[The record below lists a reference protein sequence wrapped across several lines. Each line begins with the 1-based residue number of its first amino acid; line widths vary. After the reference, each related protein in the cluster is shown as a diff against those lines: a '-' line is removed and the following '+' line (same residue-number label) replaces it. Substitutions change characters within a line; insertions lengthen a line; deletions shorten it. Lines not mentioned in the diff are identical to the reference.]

1 MPRDHETT
9 SPTLGTLFAQAL
21 TGADDRVALAGDGDA
36 VTYRQLRDGVGR
48 LISAFDELGLKPG
61 DGVGLALRGMTIDF
75 AALYIACQVSGL
87 WTTELP
93 PHLPVD
99 VVLDRVHT
107 TRVRLVIVD
116 AETVDDRLN
125 HLATA
130 LPGKLATVGARQ
142 GSSDVIDLAELLSSA
157 EPSLVQP
164 RPPGPHCAIVFTSG
178 STGKPKPV
186 LIPSHGAGL
195 HAIMVMATL
204 QYPVRPVTVVP
215 VTHLLILQ
223 FLFVPTLLLGG
234 TVVTVAPYS
243 TDGILSA
250 ATQYGANVLF
260 LTTTEIYELV
270 DRPDTAGLSAQL
282 KLIFYGGEPMSAARL
297 SSVTEVFG
305 QVFVGAYGQTETL
318 TAAFLHP
325 SDHDPTQPGLLSAAG
340 RAMVG
345 ARIEVRGETGPMST
359 GEPGEIAICSPGC
372 MVGYLGMDDETSK
385 AVQDGWVSTG
395 DIGYLDER
403 GYVHVLDRAKF
414 AFKSGERIVY
424 PNVVEQALTR
434 HPDVARAAVVG
445 APDTSL
451 GQRICAAVVLRPG
464 SAALAEDLMASL
476 DDGTALVPHEI
487 RIVDTLPVTA
497 AYKIDRNRVRELFAS
512 TTWS

>member
-1 MPRDHETT
+1 LTLRPRDHAAT

-21 TGADDRVALAGDGDA
+21 AGADDRVALAGGD
-36 VTYRQLRDGVGR
+36 VTISYRQLRDRVGR
-48 LISAFDELGLKPG
+48 LLSVFDHLGLQPG
-61 DGVGLALRGMTIDF
+61 DGVGLALSGMTVDF
-75 AALYIACQVSGL
+75 AALYIACHVAGL

-99 VVLDRVHT
+99 VALERAQA

-116 AETVDDRLN
+116 AGTDAERLN
-125 HLATA
+125 ILTSA
-130 LPGKLATVGARQ
+130 LPGRLASVVGRETP
-142 GSSDVIDLAELLSSA
+142 SDVVDLADLLGGA
-157 EPSLVQP
+157 DPSPVVP
-164 RPPGPHCAIVFTSG
+164 RPAGPYCAIVFTSG

-186 LIPSHGAGL
+186 LIPSYGAGL

-204 QYPVRPVTVVP
+204 RYPVLPVAVVP

-223 FLFVPTLLLGG
+223 FLFVPILLLGG

-250 ATQYGANVLF
+250 AMHHGANVLF
-260 LTTTEIYELV
+260 LTTTEIYELA
-270 DRPDTAGLSAQL
+270 DRPDTSGLSGQL

-297 SSVTEVFG
+297 STVTEAFG

-325 SDHDPTQPGLLSAAG
+325 ADHDPTQPELLAAAG
-340 RAMVG
+340 RAIVG
-345 ARIEVRGETGPMST
+345 ARIEVRGEAGPMPT
-359 GEPGEIAICSPGC
+359 GQPGEIAICSPGC
-372 MVGYLGMDDETSK
+372 MVGYLGMDSDTRK
-385 AVQDGWVSTG
+385 TIQHGWVSTG

-414 AFKSGERIVY
+414 AFKSGQSMVY

-434 HPDVARAAVVG
+434 HRDVARAAVVG
-445 APDTSL
+445 TPDSGL
-451 GQRICAAVVLRPG
+451 GHRICAAVVLRAG
-464 SAALAEDLMASL
+464 SSTRPEDLMSL
-476 DDGTALVPHEI
+476 FADGTVPAPHEF
-487 RIVDTLPVTA
+487 RIVDALPVTA
-497 AYKIDRNRVRELFAS
+497 AHKIDRTRVRELFG
-512 TTWS
+512 

>member
-1 MPRDHETT
+1 MALIPRDHETT

-21 TGADDRVALAGDGDA
+21 TGADDRVALAGDDDT
-36 VTYRQLRDGVGR
+36 VTYRQLRDRVGR
-48 LISAFDELGLKPG
+48 LICAFDELGLKPG
-61 DGVGLALRGMTIDF
+61 DGVGLALRGMTTDF
-75 AALYIACQVSGL
+75 AALYIACHVAGL

-93 PHLPVD
+93 PHLPTD

-107 TRVRLVIVD
+107 TSVRLVIVD
-116 AETVDDRLN
+116 AATHDHRLD
-125 HLATA
+125 HFAAA
-130 LPGKLATVGARQ
+130 LPGKLATVGRSA
-142 GSSDVIDLAELLSSA
+142 SSDVIDLAELLSSA
-157 EPSLVQP
+157 EPSPVQP
-164 RPPGPHCAIVFTSG
+164 RPPGPYCAIVFTSG

-204 QYPVRPVTVVP
+204 QYPARPVAVVP

-250 ATQYGANVLF
+250 ATQHGANVLF

-270 DRPDTAGLSAQL
+270 DHPDAAALSGQL

-297 SSVTEVFG
+297 GSVTEVFG

-325 SDHDPTQPGLLSAAG
+325 SDHDPTRPELLSAAG

-345 ARIEVRGETGPMST
+345 ARIEVRGETGPMPM

-445 APDTSL
+445 APDTGL

-464 SAALAEDLMASL
+464 AAALAEDLVAAI
-476 DDGTALVPHEI
+476 DDGTAPVPHEI
-487 RIVDTLPVTA
+487 RIVDALPVTA
-497 AYKIDRNRVRELFAS
+497 AYKIDRNRVRELFA
-512 TTWS
+512 